1 MNIKLPHISLLLK
14 RLLLAFG
21 LYTFCRIF
29 FFITYFQI
37 FSAQQVTKII
47 LAFIS
52 GIWFDTSAVV
62 YSFGLVILMHI
73 IPLPIRN
80 KKAYQFAIKLLFML
94 AVIICLTLNFVDI
107 GYFTFSG
114 KRSGFELME
123 LQRKQ
128 IVSPI
133 IYLIDYWYLLLI
145 LITTLIITWRIFPKL
160 NIAEHKSPKTNKG
173 LELLVMLI
181 IIGLSF
187 LGARGSIGLKPLNT
201 LDAAKI
207 AGADLMALSL
217 NTPFQMLMTIEQ
229 KGVEEKYYMLETE
242 ANNLFN
248 PSHTNLNKQAKPGKN
263 IVLFILES
271 VGKEYVGF
279 YNHGVGYTPFLDSL
293 MQNSEVYMN
302 AYANGKRSIEGIPA
316 ITASMPSLIQ
326 GDYINSFY
334 QTNKLHS
341 IGYYL
346 AISGYQT
353 SFYHGG
359 KNGTMSFD
367 RFIANTQAG
376 AYYGLNEYPNKEK
389 DFDGNWG
396 IPDEPYLQYVAHEL
410 SENHEPFFSTVFT
423 LSSHHPYQVPVTCKN
438 KFKGGPLPIHAT
450 VEYTDY
456 AIRNFFETIKKE
468 PWYGNTIFVFTADHS
483 SENTLTYYQT
493 AQGKYAIP
501 LFIFDAAKM
510 QKKNEPFLVQETI
523 DQLGIM
529 PLILNKVTATK
540 TPYFSFGGK
549 GAIQFDGG
557 LYQFIQY
564 PYVLKFDGK
573 ISVEFYNLKNDSLML
588 KNLIEN
594 KTASIKKVQEMEKY
608 LQAFIQQYNHKLITN
623 KTY

>member
-1 MNIKLPHISLLLK
+1 
-14 RLLLAFG
+14 
-21 LYTFCRIF
+21 
-29 FFITYFQI
+29 
-37 FSAQQVTKII
+37 
-47 LAFIS
+47 
-52 GIWFDTSAVV
+52 
-62 YSFGLVILMHI
+62 MHI

-80 KKAYQFAIKLLFML
+80 KKAYQLAIKLLFML
-94 AVIICLTLNFVDI
+94 AVILGLTLNFIDI

-114 KRSGFELME
+114 KRSGFELLKM
-123 LQRKQ
+123 QSAQ
-128 IVSPI
+128 NVSPLV
-133 IYLIDYWYLLLI
+133 YLIDYWYLLLI

-160 NIAEHKSPKTNKG
+160 NIADQKSPKTNIV
-173 LELLVMLI
+173 LEFLLMLL
-181 IIGLSF
+181 IIGLTF

-207 AGADLMALSL
+207 AGSELMPLSL

-229 KGVEEKYYMLETE
+229 TGVDEKNYMLETE

-248 PSHTNLNKQAKPGKN
+248 PNHINLNKQTTPGRN
-263 IVLFILES
+263 VVLIILES

-279 YNHGVGYTPFLDSL
+279 YNNGNGYTPFLDSL
-293 MQNSEVYMN
+293 MQFSEVYMN

-316 ITASMPSLIQ
+316 ITASMPNLIH

-346 AISGYQT
+346 AKSGYQT

-376 AYYGLNEYPNKEK
+376 TYYGLNEYPNKEK
-389 DFDGNWG
+389 DFDGHWG

-410 SENHEPFFSTVFT
+410 SENHEPFFCTVFT
-423 LSSHHPYQVPVTCKN
+423 LSSHHPYEVPMEYKN

-456 AIRNFFETIKKE
+456 AIRNFFETAKKE

-483 SENTLTYYQT
+483 SENTISFYQT

-510 QKKNEPFLVQETI
+510 QKKNEPLLVQETI

-540 TPYFSFGGK
+540 TPYFSFAGK

-573 ISVEFYNLKNDSLML
+573 ISVEFYDLNNDSLML
-588 KNLIEN
+588 NNLIEN
-594 KTASIKKVQEMEKY
+594 KKASTQKVQEMEKY
-608 LQAFIQQYNHKLITN
+608 LQAIIQQYNHKLITN

>member
-37 FSAQQVTKII
+37 FSAQPVTKII

-80 KKAYQFAIKLLFML
+80 KIGYQFAIKLIFML
-94 AVIICLTLNFVDI
+94 AVVLGLTLNFIDI

-114 KRSGFELME
+114 KRSGFELLKM
-123 LQRKQ
+123 QSAQ
-128 IVSPI
+128 NVSPLV
-133 IYLIDYWYLLLI
+133 YLIDYWYLLLI

-160 NIAEHKSPKTNKG
+160 NIAEHKSPKTNIVF
-173 LELLVMLI
+173 EFLLMLL
-181 IIGLSF
+181 IIGLTF

-207 AGADLMALSL
+207 AGAELMPLSL

-229 KGVEEKYYMLETE
+229 TGVDEKNYMLETE

-248 PSHTNLNKQAKPGKN
+248 PNHINLNKQATPGRN
-263 IVLFILES
+263 VVLIILES

-279 YNHGVGYTPFLDSL
+279 YNNGNGYTPFLDSL
-293 MQNSEVYMN
+293 MQFSEVYMN

-316 ITASMPSLIQ
+316 ITASMPSLIP

-346 AISGYQT
+346 ANSGYQT

-376 AYYGLNEYPNKEK
+376 TYYGLNEYPNKKK
-389 DFDGNWG
+389 DFDGHWG

-410 SENHEPFFSTVFT
+410 TKKQQPFFSTVFT
-423 LSSHHPYQVPVTCKN
+423 LSSHHPYEVPMEYKN

-456 AIRNFFETIKKE
+456 AIRNFFETAKKE
-468 PWYGNTIFVFTADHS
+468 PWYDNTIFVFTADHS
-483 SENTLTYYQT
+483 SENTLAYYQT

-501 LFIFDAAKM
+501 LFVFDAAKM
-510 QKKNEPFLVQETI
+510 EKKNEPLLVQETI
-523 DQLGIM
+523 DHLGIM
-529 PLILNKVTATK
+529 PLILNKITATK
-540 TPYFSFGGK
+540 TTYFSFAGN

-564 PYVLKFDGK
+564 PYVLKFDGTT
-573 ISVEFYNLKNDSLML
+573 SVEFYDLNNDSLML

-594 KTASIKKVQEMEKY
+594 KTASIQKVQEMEKY
-608 LQAFIQQYNHKLITN
+608 LQAIIQQYNHKLITN

>member
-1 MNIKLPHISLLLK
+1 M
-14 RLLLAFG
+14 F
-21 LYTFCRIF
+21 
-29 FFITYFQI
+29 
-37 FSAQQVTKII
+37 
-47 LAFIS
+47 
-52 GIWFDTSAVV
+52 AVV
-62 YSFGLVILMHI
+62 LG
-73 IPLPIRN
+73 
-80 KKAYQFAIKLLFML
+80 
-94 AVIICLTLNFVDI
+94 LTLNFIDI

-114 KRSGFELME
+114 KRSGFELLK
-123 LQRKQ
+123 LQRSQ
-128 IVSPI
+128 IVSPL
-133 IYLIDYWYLLLI
+133 IYLIDYWYLLFLLI
-145 LITTLIITWRIFPKL
+145 ATLVITWRIFPKL
-160 NIAEHKSPKTNKG
+160 KIVNNKPQITNIVFEF
-173 LELLVMLI
+173 LMMLLM
-181 IIGLSF
+181 IGLSF

-217 NTPFQMLMTIEQ
+217 NTPFQMLMTMEQ
-229 KGVEEKYYMLETE
+229 TGVEEKNYMLETE

-248 PSHTNLNKQAKPGKN
+248 PRHTNLNKQATPGKN
-263 IVLFILES
+263 VVLIILES
-271 VGKEYVGF
+271 VGKEYVDF
-279 YNHGVGYTPFLDSL
+279 YNNGNGYTHFLDSL
-293 MQNSEVYMN
+293 MQLSEVYMN

-346 AISGYQT
+346 ANSGYQT

-389 DFDGNWG
+389 DFDGHWG
-396 IPDEPYLQYVAHEL
+396 IPDEPYLQYLAHEL
-410 SENHEPFFSTVFT
+410 TEMKQPFFSTVFT
-423 LSSHHPYQVPVTCKN
+423 LSSHHPYQVPIACKN

-456 AIRNFFETIKKE
+456 AIRNFFETAKKE

-483 SENTLTYYQT
+483 SENTLVYYQT

-501 LFIFDAAKM
+501 LFVFDAAKK
-510 QKKNEPFLVQETI
+510 QKNEKPLLVQETI
-523 DQLGIM
+523 DHLGIM

-540 TPYFSFGGK
+540 TPYFSFAGK

-564 PYVLKFDGK
+564 PFVLKFDGTT
-573 ISVEFYNLKNDSLML
+573 SVEFYDLKNDSLML
-588 KNLIEN
+588 NNLIEN
-594 KTASIKKVQEMEKY
+594 KTAPLHKVQEMEKY
-608 LQAFIQQYNHKLITN
+608 LQAIIQQYNHKLITN
-623 KTY
+623 KTH

>member
-1 MNIKLPHISLLLK
+1 
-14 RLLLAFG
+14 
-21 LYTFCRIF
+21 
-29 FFITYFQI
+29 
-37 FSAQQVTKII
+37 
-47 LAFIS
+47 
-52 GIWFDTSAVV
+52 
-62 YSFGLVILMHI
+62 
-73 IPLPIRN
+73 
-80 KKAYQFAIKLLFML
+80 ML
-94 AVIICLTLNFVDI
+94 AVILGLTLNFIDI

-114 KRSGFELME
+114 KRSGFELLKM
-123 LQRKQ
+123 QSAQ
-128 IVSPI
+128 NVSPLV
-133 IYLIDYWYLLLI
+133 YLIDYWYLLLI

-160 NIAEHKSPKTNKG
+160 NIAEQKSPKTNIV
-173 LELLVMLI
+173 LEFLLMLL
-181 IIGLSF
+181 IIGLTF

-207 AGADLMALSL
+207 AGSELMPLSL
-217 NTPFQMLMTIEQ
+217 NTPFQMLMTIQ
-229 KGVEEKYYMLETE
+229 QTGVDEKNYMLETE

-248 PSHTNLNKQAKPGKN
+248 PNHINLNKQATPGRN
-263 IVLFILES
+263 VVLIILES

-279 YNHGVGYTPFLDSL
+279 YNNGNGYTPFLDSL
-293 MQNSEVYMN
+293 MQFSEVYMN

-316 ITASMPSLIQ
+316 ITASMPNLIH

-346 AISGYQT
+346 ANSGYQT

-376 AYYGLNEYPNKEK
+376 TYYGLNEYPNKEK
-389 DFDGNWG
+389 DFDGHWG

-410 SENHEPFFSTVFT
+410 SENHEPFFCTVFT
-423 LSSHHPYQVPVTCKN
+423 LSSHHPYEVPMEYKN

-456 AIRNFFETIKKE
+456 AIRNFFETAKKE

-483 SENTLTYYQT
+483 SENTISFYQT

-510 QKKNEPFLVQETI
+510 QKKNEPLLVQETI

-540 TPYFSFGGK
+540 TPYFSFAGK

-573 ISVEFYNLKNDSLML
+573 ISVEFYDLNNDSLML
-588 KNLIEN
+588 NNLIEN
-594 KTASIKKVQEMEKY
+594 KKASTQKVQEMEKY
-608 LQAFIQQYNHKLITN
+608 LQAIIQQYNHKLITN

>member
-1 MNIKLPHISLLLK
+1 
-14 RLLLAFG
+14 
-21 LYTFCRIF
+21 
-29 FFITYFQI
+29 
-37 FSAQQVTKII
+37 
-47 LAFIS
+47 
-52 GIWFDTSAVV
+52 
-62 YSFGLVILMHI
+62 MHI

-80 KKAYQFAIKLLFML
+80 KKAYQLAIKLLFML
-94 AVIICLTLNFVDI
+94 AVILGLTLNFIDI

-114 KRSGFELME
+114 KRSGFELLKM
-123 LQRKQ
+123 QSAQ
-128 IVSPI
+128 NVSPLV
-133 IYLIDYWYLLLI
+133 YLIDYWYLLLI

-160 NIAEHKSPKTNKG
+160 NIADQKSPKTNIV
-173 LELLVMLI
+173 LEFLLMLL
-181 IIGLSF
+181 IIGLTF

-207 AGADLMALSL
+207 AGSELMPLSL
-217 NTPFQMLMTIEQ
+217 NTPFQMLMTIQ
-229 KGVEEKYYMLETE
+229 QTGVDEKNYMLETE

-248 PSHTNLNKQAKPGKN
+248 PNHINLNKQTTPGRN
-263 IVLFILES
+263 VVLIILES

-279 YNHGVGYTPFLDSL
+279 YNNGNGYTPFLDSL
-293 MQNSEVYMN
+293 MQFSEVYMN

-316 ITASMPSLIQ
+316 ITASMPNLIH

-346 AISGYQT
+346 AKSGYQT

-376 AYYGLNEYPNKEK
+376 TYYGLNEYPNKEK
-389 DFDGNWG
+389 DFDGHWG

-410 SENHEPFFSTVFT
+410 SENHEPFFCTVFT
-423 LSSHHPYQVPVTCKN
+423 LSSHHPYEVPMEYKN

-456 AIRNFFETIKKE
+456 AIRNFFETAKKE

-483 SENTLTYYQT
+483 SENTISFYQT

-510 QKKNEPFLVQETI
+510 QKKNEPLLVQETI

-540 TPYFSFGGK
+540 TPYFSFAGK

-573 ISVEFYNLKNDSLML
+573 ISVEFYDLNNDSLML
-588 KNLIEN
+588 NNLIEN
-594 KTASIKKVQEMEKY
+594 KKASTQKVQEMEKY
-608 LQAFIQQYNHKLITN
+608 LQAIIQQYNHKLITN